1 MQCTAMH
8 NKRVFVFICRPGERS
23 HVLGNNHNSTLIHR
37 YNSTKYTRVT
47 QGLKCQRYA
56 TKHHETL
63 QHQLNTTGHEQN
75 IQQPNEQAASML
87 YDARPRVG
95 LNPLTT
101 VSEPAGLRPLNSA
114 ALSASSVL
122 QLSSSNRINREQQHT
137 RQHHRERS
145 NCEDQSERILCSST
159 LPLSL
164 TFLERYNGLICK
176 RTAIAELPRAIACV
190 CWLSRLAALFALRRR
205 HFNQ

>member
-1 MQCTAMH
+1 
-8 NKRVFVFICRPGERS
+8 
-23 HVLGNNHNSTLIHR
+23 
-37 YNSTKYTRVT
+37 
-47 QGLKCQRYA
+47 
-56 TKHHETL
+56 
-63 QHQLNTTGHEQN
+63 
-75 IQQPNEQAASML
+75 ML

-164 TFLERYNGLICK
+164 TFLEHYNGLICK

-190 CWLSRLAALFALRRR
+190 CCRGLLRHLRSELDIYP
-205 HFNQ
+205 NQTPSESNQELIQPIGQ